1 MIVACLAV
9 AAAGWRD
16 NEGES
21 ARRAAAGARRRVAA
35 GVGLRLCLIARDY
48 LAPLPWGPTPSRSSS
63 KTGGSPRFDPA
74 RVAANHMHSSRDKSG
89 SSSRFNGRQNE
100 YFRRV
105 LAVLG

>member
-1 MIVACLAV
+1 MGADAISQFEQN
-9 AAAGWRD
+9 GWFASVRP
-16 NEGES
+16 G
-21 ARRAAAGARRRVAA
+21 
-35 GVGLRLCLIARDY
+35 
-48 LAPLPWGPTPSRSSS
+48 
-63 KTGGSPRFDPA
+63 A